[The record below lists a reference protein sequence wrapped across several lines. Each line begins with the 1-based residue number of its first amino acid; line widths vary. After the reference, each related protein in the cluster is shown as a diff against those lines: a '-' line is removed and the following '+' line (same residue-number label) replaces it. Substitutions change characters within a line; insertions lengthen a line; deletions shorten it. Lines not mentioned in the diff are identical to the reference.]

1 MLLVLRR
8 CFPNLT
14 CSKETLGLN
23 VSEGTSYER
32 AKKLVDRIDH
42 IIQNHSGIGVKT
54 LKLHVCPCHNV
65 ITASHLNIWLQA
77 AVKSGIVDIAV
88 GFPLDHRPKFNL
100 SCSLLSC
107 ARNSLQSI
115 SLFSC
120 TFRPTLGIGCFKSL
134 KSVCLIFVQITGEE
148 LGCLLSNTISLE
160 ELEVSDCD
168 EITFLSI
175 PSHLQHL
182 SILKAFMCKRLH
194 MIQIYAPRL
203 NALFFSGAPV
213 EIFINDPLQLKYMI
227 MHGVFGPGM
236 IQHART
242 KLLSIAPNL
251 RSLIL
256 SSSKEAFN
264 AATLP
269 GKFLHLRHLN
279 IQFCGIAF
287 ESYDYF
293 SLVSFLEA
301 CPALETFLLAC
312 GYSNERQD
320 TTLKDFNADSSH
332 IRRIPEFCH
341 ANLKKVSISRF
352 CSAKSLIE
360 LTCQIIES
368 ASSLRSLVLD
378 STRGFGPGGTCEYM
392 NKEDVIKALSAVEAV
407 KRYIEGKVPSSVKFK
422 VWEPCRHCHI
432 SKL

>member
-1 MLLVLRR
+1 MNSEGNPRPNCRSRSAWRRRQRAKTDDHGSGVSLAATMGPTPVLELDKLPEISCAIYILVPLRDAARAACVSHRFLRSWR

-14 CSKETLGLN
+14 FSKETLGLN

-65 ITASHLNIWLQA
+65 ITAGHLNIWLQA
-77 AVKSGIVDIAV
+77 AVKSGIIDIAV

-107 ARNSLQSI
+107 AINPLH
-115 SLFSC
+115 
-120 TFRPTLGIGCFKSL
+120 L
-134 KSVCLIFVQITGEE
+134 KSVCL
-148 LGCLLSNTISLE
+148 
-160 ELEVSDCD
+160 
-168 EITFLSI
+168 TF
-175 PSHLQHL
+175 HL

-203 NALFFSGAPV
+203 NALFLSGAPV
-213 EIFINDPLQLKYMI
+213 EIFINDPSQLKYMI

-269 GKFLHLRHLN
+269 GKSLHLRHLN

-320 TTLKDFNADSSH
+320 ATLKDSNADSSH

-341 ANLKKVSISRF
+341 ANLKKVSIS
-352 CSAKSLIE
+352 
-360 LTCQIIES
+360 
-368 ASSLRSLVLD
+368 
-378 STRGFGPGGTCEYM
+378 
-392 NKEDVIKALSAVEAV
+392 
-407 KRYIEGKVPSSVKFK
+407 
-422 VWEPCRHCHI
+422 
-432 SKL
+432 